1 MLADMEAIVRC
12 VNDISVVE
20 HIMILQS
27 LNSLLNQIINS
38 LKSLKPTT
46 IMVVIILDCGVIQ
59 LIQSVNPAG
68 TTRLS

>member
-1 MLADMEAIVRC
+1 MEAIVRG
-12 VNDISVVE
+12 VNDISVVK
-20 HIMILQS
+20 HIVMLQS

-46 IMVVIILDCGVIQ
+46 IMVVIILDFGVIQ

-68 TTRLS
+68 TARLS